1 MRNGNLV
8 TIEHSKPHFL
18 QDKCGFSED
27 WRGFASGRS
36 KEQDRRSTTMR
47 LSKITISGFK
57 SFADTTE
64 FVFDAP
70 VIGIVGPNGCG
81 KSNVVDAIKW
91 VLGERSAKS
100 LRGEAMLDV
109 IFAGSAVRKPLG
121 CASVTLTFDN
131 PVTNAT
137 ATDPSDK
144 RFLSVDSD
152 EVGVTRKLYRDG
164 RSEYL
169 INGNKVRLKDVKELF
184 LDTGIGTNAYSII
197 EQGRVAAMV
206 NANPAERRSILEEAA
221 GVARFKT
228 RRKEAE
234 RKLERSEVNLVRVRE
249 QLANTERRL
258 RIVKGQAE
266 KARKFKGLDER
277 YQHLR
282 KHVALDTYH
291 ELHEKLIGLTS
302 ACNTIEQKRQETAE
316 QVLQLEDAKRV
327 CESNRHELHTNNQ
340 SLVQQS
346 AQYESNI
353 THTQQRIEML
363 ERSIEDQKEQIESD
377 RSSYAELKSKIAAL
391 EAKKEDANEEIAAT
405 AESLA
410 DIEREV
416 DSLTVT
422 HTEYQQQLVTLQDE
436 LTALQDE
443 LETLSVNQSQHQS
456 IVGAIKERL
465 SGLTTQKERLS
476 EQVETCSSELDSL
489 KERQQN
495 TQGRLNQVQ
504 QTVREHEQVLSE
516 HDKSAH
522 AISEKAKTLA
532 TDLEKL
538 RHKRAASG
546 SRLHLLEEMQQ
557 AREGLSDAVKR
568 ILDAPEA
575 FPNVKGMLGDFLD
588 ANHADAHLVE
598 IALGP
603 NIQLLIIDHDNS
615 VELIEAALEEGTG
628 RVGLLS
634 PKQSTRP
641 AAPLQST
648 QATPLLSLLNIADCA
663 QDAISNLLSS
673 TAVVSSLEVA
683 KQLQETNPMW
693 RFVTQQGELLESD
706 GRIFVG
712 KTTAGDQKGWLTRRI
727 EINALSI
734 EVRVLDTQIE
744 QLQSQLSDLMHETE
758 QAKQQQRQSSEQ
770 LKAARN
776 EAIELEHKLKGLQ
789 SEAERCT
796 RQLGT
801 IETENRELDGQISTS
816 NTELNE
822 SNMAAESVNE
832 AIATHSA
839 NRNSKRAIVD
849 ERTEALQGI
858 ADKLTSRR
866 IDLGSATEKHESN
879 RSELRH
885 VTSALEEQ
893 QRQYRIHHDQI
904 ARRLSQL
911 DQTEATIL
919 ECKEDIEAQTLK
931 AQACKA
937 ELEAFHDNVKRAEQS
952 IEEAAVRLNHARK
965 TGTDLDNQ
973 WISIEGSKREAEVKR
988 ESLEERMFE
997 ESEID
1002 IKLQYTE
1009 WLESA
1014 ETGAR
1019 PAENRDE
1026 MDTEAKFLRDEIK
1039 SLGNV
1044 NLDAIEEEQTLE
1056 ERNVDLANQV
1066 VDIDTSVASLKE
1078 LIDEL
1083 EELSKTRFEETFNI
1097 IREQFAGPQGMFR
1110 KLFGGGS
1117 ADIMLLPDEDGTIDL
1132 LEAGIEIKAKP
1143 PGKQPR
1149 VISQLSGGEKA
1160 MTAVALLLSIFKAK
1174 PSPFCILDE
1183 VDAALD
1189 EANNH
1194 RFARS
1199 IHEFLDNSHFIV
1211 ITHHKRTMMECDK
1224 LYGVTMQERGVSR
1237 HVSVSVDEVGSEG
1250 EISKAAQDR
1259 LEETP
1264 LVETPGAAAL
1274 NQAETIA

>member
-1 MRNGNLV
+1 
-8 TIEHSKPHFL
+8 
-18 QDKCGFSED
+18 
-27 WRGFASGRS
+27 
-36 KEQDRRSTTMR
+36 MR

-131 PVTNAT
+131 PITNAT
-137 ATDPSDK
+137 SPEDK

-206 NANPAERRSILEEAA
+206 NANPTERRSILEEAA

-266 KARKFKGLDER
+266 KARKFKDLDAK

-302 ACNTIEQKRQETAE
+302 ACNTIEQKRQETAQ
-316 QVLQLEDAKRV
+316 QVLHLEDEKRM
-327 CESNRHELHTNNQ
+327 CESTRHELHTNNQ
-340 SLVQQS
+340 SLLQQS
-346 AQYESNI
+346 AQYDSNI
-353 THTQQRIEML
+353 THTKQRIEML
-363 ERSIEDQKEQIESD
+363 ERSIADQKEQVESD
-377 RSSYAELKSKIAAL
+377 RSSYAQLKSKIATL
-391 EAKKEDANEEIAAT
+391 EANKIDASEQIASS
-405 AESLA
+405 AETLA

-416 DSLTVT
+416 ETLTT
-422 HTEYQQQLVTLQDE
+422 SHTEYQQQLVSLQDE
-436 LTALQDE
+436 LASLQDE
-443 LETLSVNQSQHQS
+443 LETLSVKQSQHQS
-456 IVGAIKERL
+456 IVGAINERL
-465 SGLTTQKERLS
+465 AGFTTQKERLT
-476 EQVETCSSELDSL
+476 EQRTSLSSELASL
-489 KERQQN
+489 KHRCEN
-495 TQGRLNQVQ
+495 TQERFSKVRDTVQ
-504 QTVREHEQVLSE
+504 KHEQVLRA
-516 HDKSAH
+516 HDQSAH

-532 TDLEKL
+532 TNLEKL

-557 AREGLSDAVKR
+557 AREGLTDAVKH
-568 ILDAPEA
+568 ILDSPDT
-575 FPNVKGMLGDFLD
+575 FPNVKGMVGDFLD

-598 IALGP
+598 IALGQ
-603 NIQLLIIDHDNS
+603 NIQLLLIDNNES
-615 VELIEAALEEGTG
+615 VELIEASLDEGSG

-634 PKQSTRP
+634 QTRSKHSTT
-641 AAPLQST
+641 PLQSS
-648 QATPLLSLLNIADCA
+648 QATPLLTLLNIADCA
-663 QDAISNLLSS
+663 KEAISNLLET
-673 TAVVSSLEVA
+673 TAVIGSLELA
-683 KQLQETNPMW
+683 KQMQQTNPTW
-693 RFVTQQGELLESD
+693 RFVTPQGELLESD
-706 GRIFVG
+706 GRIFIG

-734 EVRVLDTQIE
+734 EVKVLDTQIE
-744 QLQSQLSDLMHETE
+744 QLQSQLSELMHETE
-758 QAKQQQRQSSEQ
+758 QAKHQQRQSSEQ
-770 LKAARN
+770 LKNARN
-776 EAIELEHKLKGLQ
+776 EAIELEHELKGIQ
-789 SEAERCT
+789 SESERCQ
-796 RQLGT
+796 RQVAT
-801 IETENRELDGQISTS
+801 NDTENCELETLITS
-816 NTELNE
+816 SQSELKDSSFA
-822 SNMAAESVNE
+822 SNAIEE
-832 AIATHSA
+832 AIAVHNT
-839 NRNSKRAIVD
+839 NRNSKRNVVD
-849 ERTEALQGI
+849 QHTATLQSI
-858 ADKLTSRR
+858 TDQLTSKR
-866 IDLGSATEKHESN
+866 IDLGTATEKHESN

-893 QRQYRIHHDQI
+893 QRQYRIQHDQI
-904 ARRLSQL
+904 ARKLSQV
-911 DQTEATIL
+911 DQTEATIF
-919 ECKEDIEAQTLK
+919 ECKNDIKSQEQK
-931 AQACKA
+931 AHTCKQ
-937 ELEAFHDNVKRAEQS
+937 ELDAFHNNVKRAEQS
-952 IEEAAVRLNHARK
+952 IEDAAVKLNTARN
-965 TGTDLDNQ
+965 TGTQLDRQ
-973 WISIEGSKREAEVKR
+973 WVSVEGSKREAEVKR

-1002 IKLQYTE
+1002 INLQYKR
-1009 WLESA
+1009 WRSQA
-1014 ETGAR
+1014 SSDAR
-1019 PAENRDE
+1019 PAENREE
-1026 MDTEAKFLRDEIK
+1026 MDAEANNLRDEIK
-1039 SLGNV
+1039 GLGNV
-1044 NLDAIEEEQTLE
+1044 NIDAIEEEQTLE

-1066 VDIDTSVASLKE
+1066 VDIDASVASLKE

-1117 ADIMLLPDEDGTIDL
+1117 ADIMLLPDEDGSIDL

-1199 IHEFLDNSHFIV
+1199 IHDFLDHSHFIV
-1211 ITHHKRTMMECDK
+1211 ITHHKRTMMECNK

-1237 HVSVSVDEVGSEG
+1237 HVSVSIDEVGNEG
-1250 EISKAAQDR
+1250 EISKQAQER

-1264 LVETPGAAAL
+1264 LVETVATP
-1274 NQAETIA
+1274 QAETVA